1 MGIPVARIGDIGV
14 GKDVCHTS
22 TKDASGVII
31 NGAGTVRAEGIPVAQ
46 LGSIFHGCFRGIIV
60 TGAGT
65 VRAS

>member
-1 MGIPVARIGDIGV
+1 MRAEGLGV
-14 GKDVCHTS
+14 GYLGSIVVAGDGHT
-22 TKDASGVII
+22 GII
-31 NGAGTVRAEGIPVAQ
+31 ITGAGTVRAEGIPVAQ